1 MFQNVN
7 QMNMNNMNNNMGNN
21 NMGNNMNNNM
31 GNNNMNNNM
40 GNNMNNNMG
49 NNMGNNNMGN
59 NMGNNNMGNNMGNN
73 NMGNNIGNN
82 MNNNNMNFTQHFQNL
97 HSMFTQMV
105 PGQNYNIDFG
115 NRKNIPLSLIHSS
128 VIILD
133 HPHPLFSC
141 LTPQRANYSNFWTC
155 KKCQCNYAY
164 TVPSLYCTLCDF
176 DICQKCLMGYPLY
189 QIELYDYKNDA
200 YNFNNVMINQQDPNL
215 RLNLHNHPLKIIQI
229 PDYNSKKFG
238 INCLNCNSKIN
249 KINSNDAFFY
259 CSLCNF
265 YICTNCFTNNSQ
277 MNNMQFNQNNPGF
290 HQNNQNQG
298 FNQSNQ
304 MSQIPFNN
312 SNQNNQSNQMPQ
324 MPFNNQNQGFNQ
336 NNQMSQM
343 AFINQNQGFN
353 QNNQMSQMAFNN
365 PNQNNQNQGFN
376 PNNQNAQ
383 SNQNENPEYLDADQ
397 MEEKK

>member
-7 QMNMNNMNNNMGNN
+7 RMNMNNMNNNMGNN
-21 NMGNNMNNNM
+21 M
-31 GNNNMNNNM
+31 
-40 GNNMNNNMG
+40 
-49 NNMGNNNMGN
+49 NNNMGN

-265 YICTNCFTNNSQ
+265 YICTICFTNNSQ

-290 HQNNQNQG
+290 YQNNQNQG
-298 FNQSNQ
+298 FNQNNQ
-304 MSQIPFNN
+304 MSQMPFNN
-312 SNQNNQSNQMPQ
+312 SNQNNQSNQMSQ

-343 AFINQNQGFN
+343 AFNNQNQGFN

-383 SNQNENPEYLDADQ
+383 SNQNENPEYLDVDQ
-397 MEEKK
+397 MEENK

>member
-31 GNNNMNNNM
+31 GNN
-40 GNNMNNNMG
+40 MNNNMG

-59 NMGNNNMGNNMGNN
+59 NMVNNMGNNMGNN

-343 AFINQNQGFN
+343 AFNNQNQGFN

>member
-7 QMNMNNMNNNMGNN
+7 QMNMNNMN
-21 NMGNNMNNNM
+21 
-31 GNNNMNNNM
+31 
-40 GNNMNNNMG
+40 

-73 NMGNNIGNN
+73 NMGNNICNN

-277 MNNMQFNQNNPGF
+277 MNNNMQFNQNNPGF

-312 SNQNNQSNQMPQ
+312 SNQNNQ
-324 MPFNNQNQGFNQ
+324 

-343 AFINQNQGFN
+343 PFNNQNQGFN

-397 MEEKK
+397 MEENK